1 MSAQNIKFTLTA
13 IEARDL
19 MSADSN
25 GLSDPYFKIPHRQY
39 GVVDLP
45 GKKNRSK
52 TIKKTLNPTWNH
64 TFDMEFNPNLC
75 TKLQIQVYDYDLIGK
90 DDLIGTANIDLNWML
105 TAGQDTFDQW
115 IPLNVT
121 DKKKGNI
128 QKGSV
133 HVKIQVKY
141 RPNLPNLQNQRT
153 MPQYPGQQPMM
164 QSFYGQSMTQPQYM
178 HQQSMQPYSGQ
189 KQMMFAPP
197 GQPPATNPPQGQ
209 PPMYNPPPGQPPMYN
224 PPPGQPPIPNQPPG
238 QQPMTNPPQ
247 SQNQM
252 NNPPPGQ
259 PPMNN
264 PPPGQ
269 PPMNNPP
276 PGQPPIPN
284 QAPGQQPMT
293 NPPPGQPPIE
303 NPPPGQQPMENPPP
317 DQQQEGN
324 SYPSF
329 EQVSQTQPPPNTPQ
343 NQDSANNPPQGQP
356 PMGIPPT
363 DQPPMSNNPPQGQP
377 PMPNQPQGQPPMPI
391 PPQGQPPMEIP
402 SQGQPPMP
410 NQQPGQSPMTNP
422 PQGQPPMP
430 NQPQGQPPMP
440 IPPQGQPP
448 MPIPPQGQPPMT
460 NPPLGQ
466 PPMGNPPPGQ
476 PPMPIPPP
484 GQPPMTNPPPG
495 QANALHRTMTQL
507 PPGQQNPLQ
516 RTMTQLPPAQQNPL
530 QRTMTHTQPSQP
542 YPGQP
547 YPPQQYSMPPPQGQQ
562 CPPQQYSMQ
571 PPHGQQCP
579 PQQYSMQP
587 PHGQQ
592 YPPQQYSM
600 PPTQGQ
606 QYPPQQYSML
616 PPHGQQYP
624 PQPYPMQPPAQHS
637 MFQMPPTGKIPMFG
651 PPAQQTMM
659 QPPMMMP
666 GMQPPP
672 RIPIIEHRRGDALQ
686 PGSWIQVMEPLVMVG
701 LGWDFT
707 GGETFDLDASIT
719 AFTHEYS
726 LVESIYFSH
735 KIGLNNSI
743 IHMGDNTTGEGAGD
757 DEVIK
762 VLLHK
767 IPKRVHFLA
776 VTINS
781 YKRNSLIKARS
792 AYIRLFTPN
801 YHLGKYL
808 LNRTKDCIGLLLGVF
823 ERNPTQNSWYFRVMA
838 DPIKGNKVTESID
851 DIKTLLGSYS
861 MDSYNSAPTIQ
872 HPLPGEPIIEFNKWI
887 KLQNRF
893 TYVGLGWNIQRG
905 LNFDLD
911 ASILTFDKM
920 NRLMEIIYHKNMR
933 SYDGSIVHCG
943 DNRTGAGE
951 GDDEVLSVDFARINP
966 NTFTM
971 AVIINSFKGNS
982 MMHILNAFIRLYDT
996 QRPIGVHV
1004 LNNCPDCVG
1013 LFFGIFRKDD
1023 KGIWYFTA
1031 IKEIIR
1037 GIVATESVNDVGYF
1051 LSKYPLKI

>member
-209 PPMYNPPPGQPPMYN
+209 PPMYNPPPGQPP
-224 PPPGQPPIPNQPPG
+224 IPNQPPG

-247 SQNQM
+247 SQNQ
-252 NNPPPGQ
+252 
-259 PPMNN
+259 MNN

-377 PMPNQPQGQPPMPI
+377 PMANSLPGQPPMPI

-448 MPIPPQGQPPMT
+448 MT
-460 NPPLGQ
+460 NPPPGQ

-495 QANALHRTMTQL
+495 QANALQRTMTQL

-547 YPPQQYSMPPPQGQQ
+547 YPPQQYSMPPPQGQ
-562 CPPQQYSMQ
+562 PY
-571 PPHGQQCP
+571 P

-600 PPTQGQ
+600 PPPQGQQYPPQQYSMPPPQGQ

-707 GGETFDLDASIT
+707 GSETFDLDASIT

>member
-209 PPMYNPPPGQPPMYN
+209 PPMYNPPQGQPPMYNPPPGQPPMYN

-247 SQNQM
+247 GQNQ
-252 NNPPPGQ
+252 
-259 PPMNN
+259 MNN

-303 NPPPGQQPMENPPP
+303 NPPPGQQPMVNPPP
-317 DQQQEGN
+317 DQQQESN

-329 EQVSQTQPPPNTPQ
+329 KQVSQTQPPPNTPQ

-377 PMPNQPQGQPPMPI
+377 P
-391 PPQGQPPMEIP
+391 
-402 SQGQPPMP
+402 
-410 NQQPGQSPMTNP
+410 
-422 PQGQPPMP
+422 
-430 NQPQGQPPMP
+430 
-440 IPPQGQPP
+440 
-448 MPIPPQGQPPMT
+448 
-460 NPPLGQ
+460 
-466 PPMGNPPPGQ
+466 
-476 PPMPIPPP
+476 
-484 GQPPMTNPPPG
+484 
-495 QANALHRTMTQL
+495 TMTQL

-571 PPHGQQCP
+571 PPHGQQ
-579 PQQYSMQP
+579 
-587 PHGQQ
+587 

-600 PPTQGQ
+600 PPPQGQ

-707 GGETFDLDASIT
+707 GSETFDLDASIT

>member
-224 PPPGQPPIPNQPPG
+224 PP
-238 QQPMTNPPQ
+238 
-247 SQNQM
+247 S
-252 NNPPPGQ
+252 GQ
-259 PPMNN
+259 PPMY
-264 PPPGQ
+264 
-269 PPMNNPP
+269 NPP

-284 QAPGQQPMT
+284 QPPGQQPMT

-377 PMPNQPQGQPPMPI
+377 PMANSLPGQPPMPI

-448 MPIPPQGQPPMT
+448 MT
-460 NPPLGQ
+460 NPPPGQ

-571 PPHGQQCP
+571 PPHGQQYP
-579 PQQYSMQP
+579 PRQYSMP
-587 PHGQQ
+587 PPQGQQ

-600 PPTQGQ
+600 PPPQGQ

>member
-224 PPPGQPPIPNQPPG
+224 PPSGQPPMYNPPPGQPPIPNQPPG

-247 SQNQM
+247 SQNQ
-252 NNPPPGQ
+252 
-259 PPMNN
+259 MNN

-377 PMPNQPQGQPPMPI
+377 PMANSLPGQPPMPI

-422 PQGQPPMP
+422 PQGQPPIP
-430 NQPQGQPPMP
+430 NQ
-440 IPPQGQPP
+440 PQGQPP

-460 NPPLGQ
+460 NPPPGQ

-562 CPPQQYSMQ
+562 CPPQQYSR
-571 PPHGQQCP
+571 
-579 PQQYSMQP
+579 QP

-600 PPTQGQ
+600 PPPQGQQYPPQQYSMPPPQGQ

-1023 KGIWYFTA
+1023 KGIWYFIA

>member
-209 PPMYNPPPGQPPMYN
+209 PPMYNPPSGQPPMYN

-247 SQNQM
+247 SQNQ
-252 NNPPPGQ
+252 
-259 PPMNN
+259 MNN

-377 PMPNQPQGQPPMPI
+377 PMANSLPGQPPMPI

-448 MPIPPQGQPPMT
+448 MT
-460 NPPLGQ
+460 NPPPGQ

-484 GQPPMTNPPPG
+484 GQPPMTNPPSG
-495 QANALHRTMTQL
+495 QANALQRTMTQL

-562 CPPQQYSMQ
+562 NPPQQYSM
-571 PPHGQQCP
+571 P
-579 PQQYSMQP
+579 P

-600 PPTQGQ
+600 PPPQGQQYPPQQYSMPPPQGQ

-624 PQPYPMQPPAQHS
+624 PQPYPMQPPVQHS

-707 GGETFDLDASIT
+707 GSETFDLDASIT

>member
-224 PPPGQPPIPNQPPG
+224 PPSGQPPMYNPPPGQPPIPNQPPG

-377 PMPNQPQGQPPMPI
+377 PMANSLPGQPPMPI

-410 NQQPGQSPMTNP
+410 NQQPGQSPMTNA

-448 MPIPPQGQPPMT
+448 MT
-460 NPPLGQ
+460 NPPPGQ

-571 PPHGQQCP
+571 PPHGQQ
-579 PQQYSMQP
+579 
-587 PHGQQ
+587 

-600 PPTQGQ
+600 PPPQGQ

>member
-115 IPLNVT
+115 IPLNIT

-209 PPMYNPPPGQPPMYN
+209 PPMHNPPQGQPPMYNPPPGQPPMYNPPSGQPPMYN

-324 SYPSF
+324 SYPLF

-377 PMPNQPQGQPPMPI
+377 PMANSLP
-391 PPQGQPPMEIP
+391 
-402 SQGQPPMP
+402 GQPPMP

-448 MPIPPQGQPPMT
+448 MT
-460 NPPLGQ
+460 NPPPGQ

-484 GQPPMTNPPPG
+484 GQPQITNPPPG

-571 PPHGQQCP
+571 PPQGQQCP

-600 PPTQGQ
+600 PPPQGQ

-707 GGETFDLDASIT
+707 GRETFDLDASIT

>member
-1 MSAQNIKFTLTA
+1 
-13 IEARDL
+13 
-19 MSADSN
+19 
-25 GLSDPYFKIPHRQY
+25 
-39 GVVDLP
+39 
-45 GKKNRSK
+45 
-52 TIKKTLNPTWNH
+52 
-64 TFDMEFNPNLC
+64 
-75 TKLQIQVYDYDLIGK
+75 
-90 DDLIGTANIDLNWML
+90 
-105 TAGQDTFDQW
+105 
-115 IPLNVT
+115 
-121 DKKKGNI
+121 
-128 QKGSV
+128 
-133 HVKIQVKY
+133 
-141 RPNLPNLQNQRT
+141 
-153 MPQYPGQQPMM
+153 
-164 QSFYGQSMTQPQYM
+164 
-178 HQQSMQPYSGQ
+178 
-189 KQMMFAPP
+189 
-197 GQPPATNPPQGQ
+197 
-209 PPMYNPPPGQPPMYN
+209 
-224 PPPGQPPIPNQPPG
+224 
-238 QQPMTNPPQ
+238 
-247 SQNQM
+247 
-252 NNPPPGQ
+252 
-259 PPMNN
+259 
-264 PPPGQ
+264 
-269 PPMNNPP
+269 
-276 PGQPPIPN
+276 
-284 QAPGQQPMT
+284 
-293 NPPPGQPPIE
+293 
-303 NPPPGQQPMENPPP
+303 
-317 DQQQEGN
+317 
-324 SYPSF
+324 
-329 EQVSQTQPPPNTPQ
+329 
-343 NQDSANNPPQGQP
+343 
-356 PMGIPPT
+356 
-363 DQPPMSNNPPQGQP
+363 
-377 PMPNQPQGQPPMPI
+377 
-391 PPQGQPPMEIP
+391 
-402 SQGQPPMP
+402 
-410 NQQPGQSPMTNP
+410 
-422 PQGQPPMP
+422 
-430 NQPQGQPPMP
+430 
-440 IPPQGQPP
+440 
-448 MPIPPQGQPPMT
+448 
-460 NPPLGQ
+460 
-466 PPMGNPPPGQ
+466 
-476 PPMPIPPP
+476 
-484 GQPPMTNPPPG
+484 
-495 QANALHRTMTQL
+495 
-507 PPGQQNPLQ
+507 
-516 RTMTQLPPAQQNPL
+516 
-530 QRTMTHTQPSQP
+530 
-542 YPGQP
+542 
-547 YPPQQYSMPPPQGQQ
+547 
-562 CPPQQYSMQ
+562 
-571 PPHGQQCP
+571 
-579 PQQYSMQP
+579 
-587 PHGQQ
+587 
-592 YPPQQYSM
+592 
-600 PPTQGQ
+600 
-606 QYPPQQYSML
+606 
-616 PPHGQQYP
+616 
-624 PQPYPMQPPAQHS
+624 
-637 MFQMPPTGKIPMFG
+637 MFG

-872 HPLPGEPIIEFNKWI
+872 HPLPGEPIIKFNKWI

>member
-209 PPMYNPPPGQPPMYN
+209 PPIYNPPQGQPPMYNPPPGQPPMYN

-247 SQNQM
+247 GQNQ
-252 NNPPPGQ
+252 
-259 PPMNN
+259 MNN

-377 PMPNQPQGQPPMPI
+377 PMANSLPGQPPMPI

-448 MPIPPQGQPPMT
+448 MT
-460 NPPLGQ
+460 NPPPGQ

-484 GQPPMTNPPPG
+484 GQPQMTNPPPG

-571 PPHGQQCP
+571 PPHGQQYP
-579 PQQYSMQP
+579 PQQYSMP
-587 PHGQQ
+587 PPQGQQ

-600 PPTQGQ
+600 PPPQGQ

>member
-224 PPPGQPPIPNQPPG
+224 PPSGQSPMYNPPPGQPPIPNQPPG

-247 SQNQM
+247 SQNQ
-252 NNPPPGQ
+252 
-259 PPMNN
+259 MNN

-377 PMPNQPQGQPPMPI
+377 PMANSLPGQPPMPI

-430 NQPQGQPPMP
+430 NQPL
-440 IPPQGQPP
+440 GQPP

-460 NPPLGQ
+460 NPPPGQ

-571 PPHGQQCP
+571 PPHGQQ
-579 PQQYSMQP
+579 
-587 PHGQQ
+587 

-600 PPTQGQ
+600 PPPQGQ

>member
-224 PPPGQPPIPNQPPG
+224 PPSGQPPIPNQPPG

-247 SQNQM
+247 SQNQ
-252 NNPPPGQ
+252 
-259 PPMNN
+259 MNN

-377 PMPNQPQGQPPMPI
+377 PMANSLPGQPPMPI

-448 MPIPPQGQPPMT
+448 MT
-460 NPPLGQ
+460 NPPPGQ

-571 PPHGQQCP
+571 PPHGQQYP
-579 PQQYSMQP
+579 PQQYSMP
-587 PHGQQ
+587 PPQGQQ

-600 PPTQGQ
+600 PPPQGQ

-707 GGETFDLDASIT
+707 GSETFDLDASIT

>member
-209 PPMYNPPPGQPPMYN
+209 PPMYNPPQGQPPMYNPPPGQPPMYN

-247 SQNQM
+247 GQNQ
-252 NNPPPGQ
+252 
-259 PPMNN
+259 
-264 PPPGQ
+264 
-269 PPMNNPP
+269 MNNPP

-377 PMPNQPQGQPPMPI
+377 P
-391 PPQGQPPMEIP
+391 
-402 SQGQPPMP
+402 
-410 NQQPGQSPMTNP
+410 
-422 PQGQPPMP
+422 
-430 NQPQGQPPMP
+430 
-440 IPPQGQPP
+440 
-448 MPIPPQGQPPMT
+448 
-460 NPPLGQ
+460 
-466 PPMGNPPPGQ
+466 
-476 PPMPIPPP
+476 
-484 GQPPMTNPPPG
+484 
-495 QANALHRTMTQL
+495 TMTQL

-600 PPTQGQ
+600 PPPQGQ
-606 QYPPQQYSML
+606 QYPPQQYSMPPPQGQQYSML

-707 GGETFDLDASIT
+707 GSETFDLDASIT

>member
-209 PPMYNPPPGQPPMYN
+209 PPMYNPPPGQPP
-224 PPPGQPPIPNQPPG
+224 IPNQPPG

-247 SQNQM
+247 SQNQ
-252 NNPPPGQ
+252 
-259 PPMNN
+259 MNN

-377 PMPNQPQGQPPMPI
+377 PMANSLPGQPPMPI

-448 MPIPPQGQPPMT
+448 MT
-460 NPPLGQ
+460 NPPPGQ

-571 PPHGQQCP
+571 PPHGQQYP
-579 PQQYSMQP
+579 PQQYSMP
-587 PHGQQ
+587 PPQGQQ

-600 PPTQGQ
+600 PPPQSQ

>member
-1 MSAQNIKFTLTA
+1 
-13 IEARDL
+13 
-19 MSADSN
+19 
-25 GLSDPYFKIPHRQY
+25 
-39 GVVDLP
+39 
-45 GKKNRSK
+45 
-52 TIKKTLNPTWNH
+52 
-64 TFDMEFNPNLC
+64 
-75 TKLQIQVYDYDLIGK
+75 
-90 DDLIGTANIDLNWML
+90 
-105 TAGQDTFDQW
+105 
-115 IPLNVT
+115 
-121 DKKKGNI
+121 
-128 QKGSV
+128 
-133 HVKIQVKY
+133 
-141 RPNLPNLQNQRT
+141 
-153 MPQYPGQQPMM
+153 
-164 QSFYGQSMTQPQYM
+164 
-178 HQQSMQPYSGQ
+178 
-189 KQMMFAPP
+189 
-197 GQPPATNPPQGQ
+197 
-209 PPMYNPPPGQPPMYN
+209 
-224 PPPGQPPIPNQPPG
+224 
-238 QQPMTNPPQ
+238 
-247 SQNQM
+247 
-252 NNPPPGQ
+252 
-259 PPMNN
+259 
-264 PPPGQ
+264 
-269 PPMNNPP
+269 
-276 PGQPPIPN
+276 
-284 QAPGQQPMT
+284 
-293 NPPPGQPPIE
+293 
-303 NPPPGQQPMENPPP
+303 
-317 DQQQEGN
+317 
-324 SYPSF
+324 
-329 EQVSQTQPPPNTPQ
+329 
-343 NQDSANNPPQGQP
+343 
-356 PMGIPPT
+356 
-363 DQPPMSNNPPQGQP
+363 
-377 PMPNQPQGQPPMPI
+377 
-391 PPQGQPPMEIP
+391 
-402 SQGQPPMP
+402 
-410 NQQPGQSPMTNP
+410 
-422 PQGQPPMP
+422 
-430 NQPQGQPPMP
+430 
-440 IPPQGQPP
+440 
-448 MPIPPQGQPPMT
+448 
-460 NPPLGQ
+460 
-466 PPMGNPPPGQ
+466 
-476 PPMPIPPP
+476 
-484 GQPPMTNPPPG
+484 
-495 QANALHRTMTQL
+495 
-507 PPGQQNPLQ
+507 
-516 RTMTQLPPAQQNPL
+516 
-530 QRTMTHTQPSQP
+530 
-542 YPGQP
+542 
-547 YPPQQYSMPPPQGQQ
+547 MPPPQ
-562 CPPQQYSMQ
+562 
-571 PPHGQQCP
+571 
-579 PQQYSMQP
+579 
-587 PHGQQ
+587 
-592 YPPQQYSM
+592 
-600 PPTQGQ
+600 
-606 QYPPQQYSML
+606 
-616 PPHGQQYP
+616 GQQYP

-707 GGETFDLDASIT
+707 GSETFDLDASIT

>member
-224 PPPGQPPIPNQPPG
+224 PPSGQPPMYNPPPGQPPIPNQPPG

-247 SQNQM
+247 SQNQ
-252 NNPPPGQ
+252 
-259 PPMNN
+259 MNN

-377 PMPNQPQGQPPMPI
+377 PMANSLPGQPPMPI

-448 MPIPPQGQPPMT
+448 MT
-460 NPPLGQ
+460 NPPPGQ

-600 PPTQGQ
+600 PPPQGQ

>member
-238 QQPMTNPPQ
+238 QQTMTNPPQ
-247 SQNQM
+247 GQNQ
-252 NNPPPGQ
+252 
-259 PPMNN
+259 MNN

-377 PMPNQPQGQPPMPI
+377 PMANSLPGQPPMPI
-391 PPQGQPPMEIP
+391 
-402 SQGQPPMP
+402 
-410 NQQPGQSPMTNP
+410 P

-448 MPIPPQGQPPMT
+448 MT
-460 NPPLGQ
+460 NPPPGQ

-495 QANALHRTMTQL
+495 QANALQRTMTQL

-562 CPPQQYSMQ
+562 CPPQQYSM
-571 PPHGQQCP
+571 P
-579 PQQYSMQP
+579 P

-600 PPTQGQ
+600 PPPHGQQYPPQQYSMPPPQGQ

>member
-209 PPMYNPPPGQPPMYN
+209 PPMYNPPQGQPPMYNPPPGQPPMYN

-238 QQPMTNPPQ
+238 QQPMTNLPQ
-247 SQNQM
+247 GQNQM

-324 SYPSF
+324 SYPLF

-377 PMPNQPQGQPPMPI
+377 P
-391 PPQGQPPMEIP
+391 
-402 SQGQPPMP
+402 
-410 NQQPGQSPMTNP
+410 
-422 PQGQPPMP
+422 
-430 NQPQGQPPMP
+430 
-440 IPPQGQPP
+440 
-448 MPIPPQGQPPMT
+448 
-460 NPPLGQ
+460 
-466 PPMGNPPPGQ
+466 
-476 PPMPIPPP
+476 
-484 GQPPMTNPPPG
+484 
-495 QANALHRTMTQL
+495 TMTQL

-571 PPHGQQCP
+571 PPHGQQ
-579 PQQYSMQP
+579 
-587 PHGQQ
+587 

-600 PPTQGQ
+600 PPPQGQQHPPQQYSMPPPQGQ

-707 GGETFDLDASIT
+707 GRETFDLDASIT

>member
-115 IPLNVT
+115 IPLNIT

-209 PPMYNPPPGQPPMYN
+209 PPMYNPPSGQPPMYN

-377 PMPNQPQGQPPMPI
+377 P
-391 PPQGQPPMEIP
+391 
-402 SQGQPPMP
+402 
-410 NQQPGQSPMTNP
+410 
-422 PQGQPPMP
+422 
-430 NQPQGQPPMP
+430 
-440 IPPQGQPP
+440 
-448 MPIPPQGQPPMT
+448 
-460 NPPLGQ
+460 
-466 PPMGNPPPGQ
+466 
-476 PPMPIPPP
+476 
-484 GQPPMTNPPPG
+484 
-495 QANALHRTMTQL
+495 TMTQL

-571 PPHGQQCP
+571 PPHGQQYP
-579 PQQYSMQP
+579 PQQYSMQ
-587 PHGQQ
+587 
-592 YPPQQYSM
+592 
-600 PPTQGQ
+600 
-606 QYPPQQYSML
+606 

-707 GGETFDLDASIT
+707 GRETFDLDASIT

>member
-224 PPPGQPPIPNQPPG
+224 PPSGQPPMYNPPPGQPPIPNQPPG

-247 SQNQM
+247 GQNQ
-252 NNPPPGQ
+252 
-259 PPMNN
+259 MNN

-377 PMPNQPQGQPPMPI
+377 PMANSLPGQPPMPI

-448 MPIPPQGQPPMT
+448 MT
-460 NPPLGQ
+460 NPPPGQ

-547 YPPQQYSMPPPQGQQ
+547 YPHQQYSIMPPP
-562 CPPQQYSMQ
+562 
-571 PPHGQQCP
+571 
-579 PQQYSMQP
+579 
-587 PHGQQ
+587 
-592 YPPQQYSM
+592 
-600 PPTQGQ
+600 QGQ